1 MDTGDARIKVTVEP
15 VLYSGPRAS
24 HSPSKRPTR
33 SASRTTTVPLRTGE
47 SSTAKWLRQPTPAA
61 HVDSSTLDVTRRSSR
76 KRKGTPGSTKDIV
89 ERRSSRRQSHMMST
103 RSTHTVDHDR
113 AMDRAMFS
121 EQSVPSSEVRRRRS
135 LYPMRNQRSQRLSA
149 ARDDLDDAL
158 QAAIGGTSA
167 ASADSERDDYL
178 SSDGVGAGAAG
189 ELTAANEDFTMVTGA
204 SLASISFKANAT
216 MLDDAAHDEHDAED
230 IEEDHAQGE
239 HLTSSPPQKVMYPD
253 ITEQVDEAKTLMPER
268 NYDDMNWK
276 STGPKAMRLQLH
288 DVHENEE
295 ISISIEHGSDPHDPI
310 MVDGVE
316 PGPKNLS
323 PTAETHSRHSSHVSQ
338 NSARKPLIQEDA
350 TIGASYSENG
360 DEMEDDDESQD
371 EHAND
376 DQEAMEV
383 VQADDDIWAEEA
395 SRDIDDSAIS
405 ATSTRPQG
413 SLRSRAPNNQAA
425 KATIKAPPI
434 LPEEQPDPPRRAKLP
449 RTWRKTG
456 EEESSYADSTTISRP
471 ANLDVPVRS
480 QTALDQSG
488 APPAQRTS
496 GDEGESGRSSGVL
509 TPPSTDDDDN
519 RRKLHDANLIDQNAR
534 SGQML
539 EKEVPEDDAM
549 DDDEVSDRDNEV
561 DEEEEPDISGFTN
574 PGAADTQLEAHH
586 RFGRQHVPAEDEEEE
601 DHEDDIASPNSE
613 SGSSPDEDGEDTGF
627 FWQKNLPQVYR
638 SGKEKPK
645 PQRKKPIDLSAIL
658 RMDSSKVEEV
668 EPATAQ
674 TSKPNLD
681 PVPTRPKSGRPI
693 FSVRRK
699 PAVVATRARP
709 VESSPENNN
718 EHILPSPVRRSLLR
732 SSKAL
737 YNNEPKQPPVIRKP
751 ARSAPEPMVE
761 ESQVTVTDDSLA
773 SKASDQ
779 QQLLCEMKAATP
791 VARKPAHE
799 RLAVLRETSQST
811 QVGAMS
817 NDVSYEETDTT
828 FKNSWPEHSYEEN
841 LNIASPQKINVKF
854 NDSTLSF
861 RNEQQQHQSR
871 PNLLAPRGPIK
882 PLFEKSTNAQFSQSS
897 APKNGKQNLSTGPPT
912 ITLVP
917 SRRPAQITTHQESEN
932 VFTRL
937 STTFWSAV
945 ARPQGPPP
953 TPGPSARTTE
963 QTISLS
969 LRAQL
974 RSRYGVLPNS
984 HPWTMAHMRTLH
996 RLLNSLESG
1005 RRDSIVPTHAPMP
1018 AHLRDI
1024 IGEGR
1029 LSATGRSFRFEE
1041 AHACVVQAFLQ
1052 LLVTPALFQ
1061 SMQRGE
1067 VEWLGDAQA
1076 EHLRGEMGGRTG
1088 SDLCFKTLKPKR
1100 GLIDWEWVIECLGC
1114 CIVSNVEMGMRR
1126 VAVPVIVER
1135 ERTVRD
1141 AEMSVMGDGEGDGR
1155 VREWFERSSG
1165 RGAV

>member
-1 MDTGDARIKVTVEP
+1 MDTGDAHIKVTVEP
-15 VLYSGPRAS
+15 VLYSGPREL
-24 HSPSKRPTR
+24 HSPSKRPAR

-61 HVDSSTLDVTRRSSR
+61 HVDSSVLDVTRRSSR

-89 ERRSSRRQSHMMST
+89 ERRSSRRQSHMMNT
-103 RSTHTVDHDR
+103 RNAHNTDHDH

-158 QAAIGGTSA
+158 QAAIGGTSV
-167 ASADSERDDYL
+167 ASADSERDDYP

-216 MLDDAAHDEHDAED
+216 MLGDAAHEEHDDED

-253 ITEQVDEAKTLMPER
+253 ISEQVDEAKTPMPEE
-268 NYDDMNWK
+268 NHDAMNWK
-276 STGPKAMRLQLH
+276 PTGPEATRLQLH
-288 DVHENEE
+288 DVQENEE

-310 MVDGVE
+310 MVDDTE
-316 PGPKNLS
+316 PELNNLS
-323 PTAETHSRHSSHVSQ
+323 PTAETHSRHSSRVSQ
-338 NSARKPLIQEDA
+338 NSTRQPVTQQHA
-350 TIGASYSENG
+350 TIGASNPDDG
-360 DEMEDDDESQD
+360 DEMEDEDESQD
-371 EHAND
+371 EHAD
-376 DQEAMEV
+376 DDHEAMEALG
-383 VQADDDIWAEEA
+383 ADDDIWAEEA

-405 ATSTRPQG
+405 TATTRPQG

-425 KATIKAPPI
+425 NATINAPPAVV
-434 LPEEQPDPPRRAKLP
+434 EDQPDPPRRAKLP
-449 RTWRKTG
+449 RTWRQTG
-456 EEESSYADSTTISRP
+456 GVDSSYADSSVVSRP
-471 ANLDVPVRS
+471 AKNDVQDQS
-480 QTALDQSG
+480 QTSISQAE

-509 TPPSTDDDDN
+509 TPPSTDDDDS
-519 RRKLHDANLIDQNAR
+519 RRKLHDAIAKDQNTR
-534 SGQML
+534 SGRTL
-539 EKEVPEDDAM
+539 EREDVEEDAM
-549 DDDEVSDRDNEV
+549 DEDEVSDRDEQE
-561 DEEEEPDISGFTN
+561 DEEEGEEEEADISGFTN

-586 RFGRQHVPAEDEEEE
+586 RFSRQHASVDDDEEQQ
-601 DHEDDIASPNSE
+601 EDDIASPISE
-613 SGSSPDEDGEDTGF
+613 SGSSPDDDGEDTGF
-627 FWQKNLPQVYR
+627 FWQNNLPQVYR

-645 PQRKKPIDLSAIL
+645 PRRKKPIGLSAIL
-658 RMDSSKVEEV
+658 RMDSSKVEVV
-668 EPATAQ
+668 EPAQ
-674 TSKPNLD
+674 TSKPVLK
-681 PVPTRPKSGRPI
+681 PVPAGSQPGRPV
-693 FSVRRK
+693 FTVRRK
-699 PAVVATRARP
+699 PAVVATRTRP
-709 VESSPENNN
+709 VERSPENANG
-718 EHILPSPVRRSLLR
+718 HILPSPVRRSLLR

-737 YNNEPKQPPVIRKP
+737 DSNEPKQPPVIRKP
-751 ARSAPEPMVE
+751 ARSAPEPVAE

-773 SKASDQ
+773 SKAGDQ
-779 QQLLCEMKAATP
+779 QQLLGEMRAATP
-791 VARKPAHE
+791 VAKKPAHE
-799 RLAVLRETSQST
+799 RLAVLREASQST

-828 FKNSWPEHSYEEN
+828 FKNSWPDHSYEEN
-841 LNIASPQKINVKF
+841 LNIASPQKIIVKF

-861 RNEQQQHQSR
+861 RDEQHQHQSR

-882 PLFEKSTNAQFSQSS
+882 PLFEKSTNAQFFQPPAATNTKHPLSS
-897 APKNGKQNLSTGPPT
+897 GPPT
-912 ITLVP
+912 IPPVP
-917 SRRPAQITTHQESEN
+917 ARKSAPITNHQESEN

-953 TPGPSARTTE
+953 TPAPSARTTE

-1018 AHLRDI
+1018 AYLRDI

-1041 AHACVVQAFLQ
+1041 SHACVVQAFLQ

-1076 EHLRGEMGGRTG
+1076 EHLRGEMGGRPG
-1088 SDLCFKTLKPKR
+1088 SDVCFKTLKPKR
-1100 GLIDWEWVIECLGC
+1100 GLIDWEWVVECLGC
-1114 CIVSNVEMGMRR
+1114 CVVSNVEMGMSR
-1126 VAVPVIVER
+1126 VKVNVER
-1135 ERTVRD
+1135 EGTVRD
-1141 AEMSVMGDGEGDGR
+1141 VEMEWEG
-1155 VREWFERSSG
+1155 
-1165 RGAV
+1165 